1 VRAGNVNASQPE
13 LPFTL
18 PDLLRQP
25 QEKVRALQDRL
36 LQETIELCY
45 KYHPFYRALMALE
58 RLEPRHIQ
66 NCDELRR
73 LPVTTKKDFLSDP
86 EAFRLRGDDL
96 PLEAQVLWKV
106 IYTTGTTSGK
116 PAPIYVPA
124 FDNFA
129 YLFACARRQE
139 LVDIRPTDILA
150 NLFPLTSFPMGA
162 YSRSA
167 DEVAAAGAAIVFA
180 HTGRAAGGFPVHHSL
195 DEAVDLIQRHRATIL
210 WGVAGYVRRVL
221 VRARELGA
229 DFRSVR
235 MAMITGE
242 ASSPAMRND
251 MRRRMAELGCA
262 DTRLV
267 NRYGSTEQ
275 GGSMVECQEGS
286 GFHSLAPDQVF
297 HEVVENENGRR
308 LPAGETG
315 MLCFTHIYRRG
326 TVLLRYLVGDVVSM
340 TTASCPHCG
349 RTCPRISSEPVRSGD
364 IVKIKGTLVN
374 LQVLKDEL
382 DQFPDIE
389 EYQIIVRALD
399 PDDEFSM
406 DDLVIR
412 LAGPADRREKTAHA
426 MIERTI
432 SLVHIRPRI
441 EFADRDTIFDPLKES
456 KPRRVIDS
464 RNSPNK

>member
-1 VRAGNVNASQPE
+1 MNPSNAD

-45 KYHPFYRALMALE
+45 RYHPFYRSLMRRE
-58 RLEPRHIQ
+58 KLEPRHIQ
-66 NCDELRR
+66 DCDELQR

-116 PAPIYVPA
+116 PAPIYVPT

-129 YLFACARRQE
+129 YLFSCARRQE
-139 LVDIRPTDILA
+139 LVDIRPTDILV
-150 NLFPLTSFPMGA
+150 NLFPLTPFPMGA

-167 DEVAAAGAAIVFA
+167 DEVAAAGAAIIFA
-180 HTGRAAGGFPVHHSL
+180 HTGRSAGGFPVHHGL
-195 DEAVDLIQRHRATIL
+195 DEAVDLIARHRATIL

-221 VRARELGA
+221 VRAHELGA

-286 GFHSLAPDQVF
+286 GFHSLAPDQIF
-297 HEVVENENGRR
+297 HEVVENESGRR
-308 LPAGETG
+308 LPEGETG

-326 TVLLRYLVGDVVSM
+326 TVFLRYLVGDVVSM

-364 IVKIKGTLVN
+364 IIKIKGTLVN

-389 EYQIIVRALD
+389 EYQVIVRPLD

-412 LAGPADRREKTAHA
+412 LAAPPDRREETAHA
-426 MIERTI
+426 IIERTT
-432 SLVHIRPRI
+432 SLVHVRPRI
-441 EFADRDTIFDPLKES
+441 EFADRDAIFDPLTES

-464 RNSPNK
+464 RNSPGK

>member
-1 VRAGNVNASQPE
+1 MNASQPE

-180 HTGRAAGGFPVHHSL
+180 HTGRAAGGFPVYHSL

-340 TTASCPHCG
+340 TTASCPHCR

-412 LAGPADRREKTAHA
+412 LAGPADRREETAHA

>member
-1 VRAGNVNASQPE
+1 MLNASE
-13 LPFTL
+13 ANLPFTL

-36 LQETIELCY
+36 LRETVELCY
-45 KYHPFYRALMALE
+45 KYHPFYRALMQRE
-58 RLEPRHIQ
+58 KLEPRHIQ
-66 NCDELRR
+66 NCDELQR
-73 LPVTTKKDFLSDP
+73 LPVTTKTDFLSDP

-116 PAPIYVPA
+116 PAPIYVPT
-124 FDNFA
+124 FDHFA
-129 YLFACARRQE
+129 YIFSCSRRQE
-139 LVDIRPTDILA
+139 LVDIRKTDILA

-162 YSRSA
+162 YARSA
-167 DEVAAAGAAIVFA
+167 DEVAAEGAAIVFA
-180 HTGRAAGGFPVHHSL
+180 HTGRSAGGFPVHHSL
-195 DEAVDLIQRHRATIL
+195 DEAVDLIARHRATIL

-221 VRARELGA
+221 VRAQEVGA

-242 ASSPAMRND
+242 ASSPSMRND
-251 MRRRMAELGCA
+251 MRRRMAALGCA
-262 DTRLV
+262 DTKLV

-286 GFHSLAPDQVF
+286 GFHSLVPDQVF
-297 HEVVENENGRR
+297 HEVVEGESGRR
-308 LPAGETG
+308 LPEGETG

-326 TVLLRYLVGDVVSM
+326 TVFLRYLVGDVVSM
-340 TTASCPHCG
+340 TTATCPHCG

-374 LQVLKDEL
+374 LQALKDEL
-382 DQFPDIE
+382 DQFPHIE
-389 EYQIIVRALD
+389 EYQIVVRPLD
-399 PDDEFSM
+399 PNDEFST

-412 LAGPADRREKTAHA
+412 LAGPTSHRDEIASAVV
-426 MIERTI
+426 ERTTR
-432 SLVHIRPRI
+432 LVHVRPRI
-441 EFADRDTIFDPLKES
+441 EFADRDAIFDPLRES
-456 KPRRVIDS
+456 KPRRVINS
-464 RNSPNK
+464 RNSSNK

>member
-1 VRAGNVNASQPE
+1 MSASHAGLS
-13 LPFTL
+13 FTL

-36 LQETIELCY
+36 LKETVEICY
-45 KYHPFYRALMALE
+45 KHHPFYRKLMTRE
-58 RLEPRHIQ
+58 KLEPRHIQ
-66 NCDELRR
+66 NCDELQR
-73 LPVTTKKDFLSDP
+73 LPVSTKKDFLADP
-86 EAFRLRGDDL
+86 DAFRLQGDDL

-116 PAPIYVPA
+116 PAPIYVPT
-124 FDNFA
+124 FDHFA

-139 LVDIRPTDILA
+139 LVDIRNTDILA
-150 NLFPLTSFPMGA
+150 NLFPLTVFPTGA
-162 YSRSA
+162 FARAA
-167 DEVAAAGAAIVFA
+167 DEIAAVGAAIVFA
-180 HTGRAAGGFPVHHSL
+180 HTGRQEAGPPVHHSL
-195 DEAVDLIQRHRATIL
+195 DEAVRLIERQRATIL
-210 WGVAGYVRRVL
+210 WGIAGFVRRVL
-221 VRARELGA
+221 VRAKELGA
-229 DFRSVR
+229 DFRAVR

-242 ASSPAMRND
+242 ASSVAMRND

-297 HEVVENENGRR
+297 HEVVDADSGRR
-308 LPAGETG
+308 LPEGETG
-315 MLCFTHIYRRG
+315 MLCFTHVYRRG
-326 TVLLRYLVGDVVSM
+326 TVFLRYLVGDVVSM
-340 TTASCPHCG
+340 TTATCPHCG
-349 RTCPRISSEPVRSGD
+349 RTCPRISSAPVRSGD

-382 DQFPDIE
+382 DQLPSIE
-389 EYQIIVRALD
+389 EYQIVVRPLD

-412 LAGPADRREKTAHA
+412 LAGSAERRDEIASA
-426 MIERTI
+426 VIERAI
-432 SLVHIRPRI
+432 KLAHVRPRI
-441 EFADRDTIFDPLKES
+441 EFADRDAIFDPLTEA
-456 KPRRVIDS
+456 KPRRVVDS
-464 RNSPNK
+464 RKASPGAQRRP

>member
-1 VRAGNVNASQPE
+1 MNTGRADLS
-13 LPFTL
+13 FTL

-45 KYHPFYRALMALE
+45 KYHPFYRDLMTRE
-58 RLEPRHIQ
+58 KLEPRHIQ
-66 NCDELRR
+66 NCDDLQR
-73 LPVTTKKDFLSDP
+73 LPVTTKKNFLSDP

-96 PLEAQVLWKV
+96 PLDVQVLWKV

-139 LVDIRPTDILA
+139 LVDIRTDDILA

-167 DEVAAAGAAIVFA
+167 DETAAAGAAIVFA
-180 HTGRAAGGFPVHHSL
+180 HTGRSEGGFPVHHSL
-195 DEAVDLIQRHRATIL
+195 DEAVGMVERHRATIL

-242 ASSPAMRND
+242 ASSPAMRAD

-286 GFHSLAPDQVF
+286 GFHSLAPDQIF
-297 HEVVENENGRR
+297 HEVVENESGRR
-308 LPAGETG
+308 LSEGKTG

-326 TVLLRYLVGDVVSM
+326 TVFLRYLVGDVVSM

-382 DQFPDIE
+382 DQFPNIE
-389 EYQIIVRALD
+389 EYQIIVRPLD

-412 LAGPADRREKTAHA
+412 LAGSAGREETASA
-426 MIERTI
+426 VIERAI
-432 SLVHIRPRI
+432 RLVHVRPRI
-441 EFADRDTIFDPLKES
+441 EFADRDAIFNPLTES
-456 KPRRVIDS
+456 KPRRVVDS
-464 RNSPNK
+464 RKPAGS